1 MIDYKIINL
10 GDVFDQFWAEAHDKD
25 FDNQLMLWDQLVE
38 GPQQKFYDSLV
49 YSKSHDIKWQEK
61 KEKRLQ
67 HLFNNL
73 RTTYPETKRL
83 FNDFNIIVKNQIA
96 RFREHFS
103 DAHFDNEIYVV
114 PGATFNGRSGN
125 ISGVDKAVLAF
136 GADIIVQLNGN
147 LDVLFS
153 HEVFH
158 LYHQNKLG
166 FTEQDYLEK
175 GKLTLPLWTEGLAT
189 YVSFILNPNASMG
202 DVLMSEELAII
213 KKQDLSVLALEFL
226 KVSHEKS
233 FDPLKPMIYQSWFS
247 YGGKIN
253 DKFPTRV
260 GYLLGFYIVRHLSSV
275 HQIQEMVTWD
285 IARSHRMVLQALED
299 LCK

>member
-10 GDVFDQFWAEAHDKD
+10 GDVFDQFWANANDKD